1 MTKFDPFLSL
11 DCAPTP
17 STLAHSKERK
27 GSNFAIWQP
36 WFKELYGV
44 FSNRTYDSLDPT
56 DESFIKDY
64 EHFKS
69 RTFELDR
76 KLGAVLG
83 RAFDD
88 CLVTESIF
96 KLLQVSS

>member
-1 MTKFDPFLSL
+1 M
-11 DCAPTP
+11 
-17 STLAHSKERK
+17 
-27 GSNFAIWQP
+27 
-36 WFKELYGV
+36 

-56 DESFIKDY
+56 DESFLADY

-83 RAFDD
+83 R
-88 CLVTESIF
+88 
-96 KLLQVSS
+96 

>member
-1 MTKFDPFLSL
+1 MFL
-11 DCAPTP
+11 
-17 STLAHSKERK
+17 
-27 GSNFAIWQP
+27 FQ
-36 WFKELYGV
+36 ELYGV
-44 FSNRTYDSLDPT
+44 FSNRTYDSLDPV
-56 DESFIKDY
+56 DQSFIKDY

-96 KLLQVSS
+96 KLLQVKRTRNLKVLLILWNEVGYRK

>member
-1 MTKFDPFLSL
+1 MDSKIGILSL
-11 DCAPTP
+11 
-17 STLAHSKERK
+17 
-27 GSNFAIWQP
+27 FQ
-36 WFKELYGV
+36 ELYGV
-44 FSNRTYDSLDPT
+44 FSNRTYDSLDPV
-56 DESFIKDY
+56 DQSFIKDY

-96 KLLQVSS
+96 KLLQVKRTRNLKVLLILWNEVGYRK

>member
-1 MTKFDPFLSL
+1 M
-11 DCAPTP
+11 
-17 STLAHSKERK
+17 
-27 GSNFAIWQP
+27 
-36 WFKELYGV
+36 
-44 FSNRTYDSLDPT
+44 FSNRTYDSLDPV
-56 DESFIKDY
+56 DQSFIQDY

-96 KLLQVSS
+96 KLLQVL